1 MLDQSCGYNG
11 IMVTPEKI
19 EQWLKEAEA
28 RPESAGL
35 MLKYITQRLL
45 ELDARNQELLAE
57 NIALQDGSRVEEYQ
71 QRIAHLEYELGL
83 LKRRYGKGD
92 TGPEDQTSPAPA
104 ESQPAS
110 LLIYNAKGRLLR
122 IELPSPSPSGETL
135 GRLRGD
141 LVFGGEPVRL
151 LIAAADE
158 ELLFLFSSGRAAVH
172 PLSAIPMVEN
182 ESAWDWESGVLPDEP
197 RAGELLVSLSAAG
210 NLPLADFFLQASRR
224 GCVKKTMTSMA
235 ESILSNRF
243 IGRGINQK
251 GDQAFDLLLSRKGDR
266 LLLVTHEGRL
276 LCLEVD
282 PLSYAAEDRIHLDGS
297 DHVVAALLLQPEESF
312 LVLTQSGKVIQRQ
325 ASQTEPSRSP
335 QARGQALLSPARLDQ
350 GVRLIGAARADPAE
364 QVLALHADGQLSLHT
379 AQALGGAGSLTTEA
393 GLTACAS
400 WTVRGSGK

>member
-1 MLDQSCGYNG
+1 
-11 IMVTPEKI
+11 
-19 EQWLKEAEA
+19 
-28 RPESAGL
+28 
-35 MLKYITQRLL
+35 
-45 ELDARNQELLAE
+45 
-57 NIALQDGSRVEEYQ
+57 
-71 QRIAHLEYELGL
+71 
-83 LKRRYGKGD
+83 
-92 TGPEDQTSPAPA
+92 
-104 ESQPAS
+104 
-110 LLIYNAKGRLLR
+110 
-122 IELPSPSPSGETL
+122 
-135 GRLRGD
+135 
-141 LVFGGEPVRL
+141 
-151 LIAAADE
+151 
-158 ELLFLFSSGRAAVH
+158 
-172 PLSAIPMVEN
+172 MVEN